1 MVEAT
6 QKRSGRWIDEMK
18 NSTASKAGCV
28 EQEYHED
35 VEAAKGRRAIF
46 VDCPPAHA
54 GTVAALRS
62 AFSEPVRGDS
72 VDREFEALLSKLH

>member
-1 MVEAT
+1 MT
-6 QKRSGRWIDEMK
+6 

-28 EQEYHED
+28 EQSYRED
-35 VEAAKGRRAIF
+35 VDAAKGRRAIF

-62 AFSEPVRGDS
+62 AFRESLRGDPA
-72 VDREFEALLSKLH
+72 DREFATLLSKLN